1 MQKACGMYSLYAWCW
16 SKLAEHLPRC
26 WQRLLKRW
34 CSTWDLLLLQSTLPF
49 QFLPYRGGNRV
60 YFPSNLIQMLHMLPH
75 ATEAV
80 ALLV

>member
-49 QFLPYRGGNRV
+49 QFL
-60 YFPSNLIQMLHMLPH
+60 MLHMLPH